1 MLVIITGV
9 AIVTLGRSRQGAQNG
24 HAAITSLWVLQKV
37 AESKGGKLDSVPK
50 VWAINF
56 ILANCLLLN
65 L

>member
-1 MLVIITGV
+1 MLFIIPGV
-9 AIVTLGRSRQGAQNG
+9 AIVNLGRSSQQAQNG
-24 HAAITSLWVLQKV
+24 HAAITSLPVLQAV